1 MHFRELETI
10 SSLFSGNK
18 NLQLLKMRTRW
29 MEKVHMVLKDL
40 QGCKKSAKYKFLRFF
55 KENYEKR
62 LGSFLRKRVKLRL
75 QSLYGDTAAGT
86 DTLFINLGKMKD

>member
-1 MHFRELETI
+1 
-10 SSLFSGNK
+10 
-18 NLQLLKMRTRW
+18 
-29 MEKVHMVLKDL
+29 MVVKDL

-75 QSLYGDTAAGT
+75 QSLCGDTAAGT